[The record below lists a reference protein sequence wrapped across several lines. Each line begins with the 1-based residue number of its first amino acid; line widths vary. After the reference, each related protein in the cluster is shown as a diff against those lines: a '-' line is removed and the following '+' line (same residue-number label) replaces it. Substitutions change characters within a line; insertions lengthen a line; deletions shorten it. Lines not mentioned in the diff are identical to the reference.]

1 MNIRD
6 IAPFGLRMAPELKE
20 KIAESSKKFGR
31 SMNAEIV
38 FRLECSFSE
47 RSKSD
52 MDNIILS
59 VKEAIKQ
66 QEKAKLDL
74 ARVLIDEVM
83 TKIKERTS
91 LGYGDVYISLRRYE
105 LMVDDSKFD
114 NVINPALQVYKDVGY
129 QIKDMDHNGF
139 TISWSDK

>member
-1 MNIRD
+1 MKYTRIT
-6 IAPFGLRMAPELKE
+6 LRIPEPLHE
-20 KIAESSKKFGR
+20 KLTDSANNTSK
-31 SMNAEIV
+31 SMNADIIS
-38 FRLECSFSE
+38 RINDSFSE
-47 RSKSD
+47 QDKSFIED
-52 MDNIILS
+52 DVLLS
-59 VKEAIKQ
+59 VEDAIKQ
-66 QEKAKLDL
+66 QQKARSDL
-74 ARVLIDEVM
+74 ARVLIREVM

-114 NVINPALQVYKDVGY
+114 NVINPALQVYKDIGY